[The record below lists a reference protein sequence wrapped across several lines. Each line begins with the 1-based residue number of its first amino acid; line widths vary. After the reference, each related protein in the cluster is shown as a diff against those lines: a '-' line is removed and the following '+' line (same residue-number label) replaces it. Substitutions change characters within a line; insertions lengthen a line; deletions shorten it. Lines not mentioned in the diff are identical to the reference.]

1 MIQLLKNCIVKQTTD
16 EDADEGVKDLVDIT
30 LKKMDKDHDG
40 RLSFSDYKSAVKVV
54 KHVIYGKPNK
64 STFSSESNT
73 KQVRFFS

>member
-40 RLSFSDYKSAVKVV
+40 RLSFSDYKLAVKVRDSLS
-54 KHVIYGKPNK
+54 VIVVVVVDRDARL
-64 STFSSESNT
+64 SFSD
-73 KQVRFFS
+73 

>member
-40 RLSFSDYKSAVKVV
+40 RLSFSDYKLAVKVRDSLS
-54 KHVIYGKPNK
+54 VIVVVVVDRDARL
-64 STFSSESNT
+64 SFSY
-73 KQVRFFS
+73 